1 MNYVYIIL
9 KEESTIMYE
18 LSSKI
23 IMDQI
28 APLDIGSSDVKENNI
43 LKPIKKN
50 RNNLLFL
57 DYFKNKLLRK
67 KISDKDKIYKFISV
81 DKSDPDITY
90 IYRNHLNM
98 VVDKHNGTLY
108 DYEHNISLLELEESS
123 QNSIFYMSESSFYI
137 DGQYNEI
144 SSRLFTEKNNLYLN
158 SHSMATTIID
168 GNFSIKNIFIPNK
181 IISGIFGK
189 SMSFNSCLGMET
201 LILSDFVPALNTL
214 SSSLSNIKY
223 VSTYK
228 NKGHYPG
235 SFFIR
240 NCIDLKRIDGLP
252 VAINI
257 RISNCPNLSGV
268 LKLRK
273 NCILSI
279 DDISSKNLTIEL
291 IDTL

>member
-1 MNYVYIIL
+1 
-9 KEESTIMYE
+9 MYE

-28 APLDIGSSDVKENNI
+28 SPLEVESSVVKENDFSQ
-43 LKPIKKN
+43 PIKQTQ
-50 RNNLLFL
+50 NNLFSL

-67 KISDKDKIYKFISV
+67 KISNRDKIYQFISA
-81 DKSDPDITY
+81 KKYHPGITY

-98 VVDKHNGTLY
+98 VVDKHNEDLY
-108 DYEHNISLLELEESS
+108 DYEHNMSLSELDEVSK
-123 QNSIFYMSESSFYI
+123 NNIFYMSESSFYI
-137 DGQYNEI
+137 DGQYNKI
-144 SSRLFTEKNNLYLN
+144 SSTLFTEKNNLYLN

-201 LILSDFVPALNTL
+201 LILPDFVPALNTL

-279 DDISSKNLTIEL
+279 DDMSSKNLTIEP